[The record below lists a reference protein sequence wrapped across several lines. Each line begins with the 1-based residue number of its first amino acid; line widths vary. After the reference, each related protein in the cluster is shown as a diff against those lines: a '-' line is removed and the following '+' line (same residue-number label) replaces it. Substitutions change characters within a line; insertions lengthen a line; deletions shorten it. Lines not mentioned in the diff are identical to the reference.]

1 MSKKIEFVI
10 KNLPTKESPEP
21 NGYTAEFYQTFKNE
35 LTPILLKLFQKN
47 QRERNTCKLILL
59 DQHYLDTRA
68 RDEQI
73 LSCPDSLVEKQASNM
88 FTVSHIPQHKQ
99 M

>member
-68 RDEQI
+68 RERY
-73 LSCPDSLVEKQASNM
+73 
-88 FTVSHIPQHKQ
+88 HKKRKLQ
-99 M
+99 TIYPS